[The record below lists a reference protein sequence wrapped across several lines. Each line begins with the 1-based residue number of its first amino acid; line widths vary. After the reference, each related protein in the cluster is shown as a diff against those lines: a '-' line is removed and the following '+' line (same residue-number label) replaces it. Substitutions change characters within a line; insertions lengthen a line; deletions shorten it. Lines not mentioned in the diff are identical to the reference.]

1 MMWIKFILYPLG
13 MFVLWQTIFLIEQV
27 SLESLNAPKLLMTII
42 TLIINWGMQIL
53 IGYKI
58 PQLAPKHKFIASTT
72 YVLFLTFMITIYSIT
87 ILLEGFKVAPQKIW
101 MGCLFFHVIGMFMYF
116 ANNRDDF
123 CWDDLLK

>member
-1 MMWIKFILYPLG
+1 
-13 MFVLWQTIFLIEQV
+13 
-27 SLESLNAPKLLMTII
+27 
-42 TLIINWGMQIL
+42 MQIL

-72 YVLFLTFMITIYSIT
+72 YILFFTFMITIYSIT

-101 MGCLFFHVIGMFMYF
+101 MGCLFFHVIGMFIYF

-123 CWDDLLK
+123 CWDNLLK

>member
-1 MMWIKFILYPLG
+1 MWLKFILYPLG

-27 SLESLNAPKLLMTII
+27 SLESLNAPKLLLTII

-72 YVLFLTFMITIYSIT
+72 YILFFTFMITIYSIT
-87 ILLEGFKVAPQKIW
+87 ILLEGFKVAP
-101 MGCLFFHVIGMFMYF
+101 
-116 ANNRDDF
+116 A
-123 CWDDLLK
+123 LLHKP

>member
-27 SLESLNAPKLLMTII
+27 SLESLNAPKLLLTII

-58 PQLAPKHKFIASTT
+58 A
-72 YVLFLTFMITIYSIT
+72 
-87 ILLEGFKVAPQKIW
+87 
-101 MGCLFFHVIGMFMYF
+101 
-116 ANNRDDF
+116 
-123 CWDDLLK
+123 

>member
-1 MMWIKFILYPLG
+1 MWLKFVLYPLG

-27 SLESLNAPKLLMTII
+27 SLESLNAPKLLLTII

-58 PQLAPKHKFIASTT
+58 AQLAPKHKLIVSMT
-72 YVLFLTFMITIYSIT
+72 YIIFFTFMITIYSIT
-87 ILLEGFKVAPQKIW
+87 ILLEGLKVAPQKIW
-101 MGCLFFHVIGMFMYF
+101 IGYVFFHLIGMFIYF

-123 CWDDLLK
+123 CWDNLLK